1 MIKWLWLRISA
12 RWWAKLQSASVP
24 CMKPAAVSG
33 FCQHYTEMV
42 GCKCAI
48 TINWIGTADKLIEQ
62 EPSVA
67 RFRNSFEKS

>member
-1 MIKWLWLRISA
+1 
-12 RWWAKLQSASVP
+12 
-24 CMKPAAVSG
+24 
-33 FCQHYTEMV
+33 MV

-67 RFRNSFEKS
+67 RIRNSFEKSWKSTLELIASRR

>member
-1 MIKWLWLRISA
+1 
-12 RWWAKLQSASVP
+12 
-24 CMKPAAVSG
+24 MKPAAVSG

-42 GCKCAI
+42 DCKCVI
-48 TINWIGTADKLIEQ
+48 TISWIGTADKLIEQ